1 MNVLNIILNRCI
13 NNTCVMYYMYLS
25 CVMYCDG
32 MSCHILHMSWH
43 VMSCIA
49 IRWLGK
55 DIQLKGL
62 FDDHKAVMERTGL
75 DHRYNYV
82 P

>member
-1 MNVLNIILNRCI
+1 
-13 NNTCVMYYMYLS
+13 
-25 CVMYCDG
+25 
-32 MSCHILHMSWH
+32 
-43 VMSCIA
+43 MSCIA

-55 DIQLKGL
+55 DIQLKEL

>member
-1 MNVLNIILNRCI
+1 MINRCI
-13 NNTCVMYYMYLS
+13 NDTCAMYCMYLS
-25 CVMYCDG
+25 FVMYCDG
-32 MSCHILHMSWH
+32 MSCHILYLSCH
-43 VMSCIA
+43 VMSCTA
-49 IRWLGK
+49 RRWLGK

-62 FDDHKAVMERTGL
+62 FDDRKAVMERTGL